1 MSRVIGVD
9 LGARRIG
16 VAVSDDG
23 EKVATPVAT
32 LPRGVDR
39 SGYLVALGHLVSDYG
54 ARAVVV
60 GLPLSL
66 SGKAGPAAQS
76 VLAEVE
82 EMRQVLSVP
91 VHTHDERLTTVTATS
106 SLHAAGRGSRR
117 HREVVDQVAASVMLQ
132 SWLDGAARR

>member
-1 MSRVIGVD
+1 MSRVVGVD
-9 LGARRIG
+9 LGSRRIG

-32 LPRGVDR
+32 LPRGADR
-39 SGYLVALGHLVSDYG
+39 SSYMVALSRLVSDYG
-54 ARAVVV
+54 AKAVVV

-91 VHTHDERLTTVTATS
+91 VYTHDERLTTVTATS
-106 SLHAAGRGSRR
+106 SLHATGRRSRR
-117 HREVVDQVAASVMLQ
+117 HKEVVDQVAASVMLQ
-132 SWLDGAARR
+132 SWLDAGGRR